1 MPTSVHRKASTRH
14 MASGAVVI
22 TLDGD
27 PLVAVVTFAAAA
39 QTGSSQRMSEGV
51 HSVTDLMCDPRNRS
65 MHLEGAHPNLV
76 LHLIKQQWAK
86 QFETISSERDL

>member
-1 MPTSVHRKASTRH
+1 
-14 MASGAVVI
+14 
-22 TLDGD
+22 
-27 PLVAVVTFAAAA
+27 
-39 QTGSSQRMSEGV
+39 MSEGV